1 MHHPVQHL
9 EEGQGQEYFQDLPV
23 KIPEHQDQQ
32 YSAADEKSVKSES
45 DEINHG
51 MNPIVYIP
59 G

>member
-1 MHHPVQHL
+1 VHHPVQHL
-9 EEGQGQEYFQDLPV
+9 EEGQDRGYFQDLPI

>member
-1 MHHPVQHL
+1 MHHPVQHR
-9 EEGQGQEYFQDLPV
+9 EGGQGRGYFQDLPV
-23 KIPEHQDQQ
+23 KIPERQDQQ

-51 MNPIVYIP
+51 TNPIVYIP